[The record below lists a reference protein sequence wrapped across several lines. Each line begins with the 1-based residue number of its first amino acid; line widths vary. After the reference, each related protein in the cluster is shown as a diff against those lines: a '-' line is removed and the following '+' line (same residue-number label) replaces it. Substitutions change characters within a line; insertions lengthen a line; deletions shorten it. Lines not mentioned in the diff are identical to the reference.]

1 MRADISNG
9 RRHGWHAWHG
19 KYGRPR
25 LREPV
30 LRVLLV
36 LLVLPLSAC
45 EWFTDFKRTPMVTTW
60 ESDSLLRIRGAPQGS
75 VPTTGTAAAG
85 YQVSYLGS
93 PAALDSI
100 AAIAVNPTP
109 VSEASLAN
117 GRLYYQINCAVCH
130 GVAGAGDG
138 SAVKY
143 GMIPMPII
151 TEVTKARSDGYLFA
165 MMRNGRGAMPSYNRI
180 EESDRWDVVN
190 YLRSLQGLAP
200 GVAVATG
207 PMGMPG
213 VTGTAVPGFTT
224 LGPTRWVPH
233 VSAQAPV
240 APPAPAMADTTA
252 ARPQGG
258 HP

>member
-1 MRADISNG
+1 MKADRQSTSG
-9 RRHGWHAWHG
+9 RGDERTG
-19 KYGRPR
+19 
-25 LREPV
+25 LR
-30 LRVLLV
+30 RLV
-36 LLVLPLSAC
+36 LLLPVLVSLSAC

-85 YQVSYLGS
+85 YQVSYL
-93 PAALDSI
+93 AAPGTLDSI
-100 AAIAVNPTP
+100 AAIATNPTP

-117 GRLYYQINCAVCH
+117 GYLYYQINCAVCH

-138 SAVKY
+138 TAVKY

-151 TEVTKARSDGYLFA
+151 GDATKARSDGYFFA
-165 MMRNGRGAMPSYNRI
+165 IMRNGRGAMPSYNRI

-190 YLRSLQGLAP
+190 YMRSLQGLVTGVQAP
-200 GVAVATG
+200 TG
-207 PMGMPG
+207 PMAMPG
-213 VTGTAVPGFTT
+213 VTGTAVPGATT

-233 VSAQAPV
+233 VSAQTSGAAPAPV
-240 APPAPAMADTTA
+240 PATADTTA